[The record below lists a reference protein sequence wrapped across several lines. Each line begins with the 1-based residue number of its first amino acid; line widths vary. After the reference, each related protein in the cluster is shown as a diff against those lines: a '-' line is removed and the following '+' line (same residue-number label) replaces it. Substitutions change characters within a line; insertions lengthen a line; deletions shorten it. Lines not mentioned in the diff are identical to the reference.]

1 MVGCHTNKFEKALD
15 CFYYTCIFADFSDAP
30 GIKFEDPGHALEGL
44 EWPEGILGPFASPLP
59 HDLPLFDN
67 TLVTNISAQM
77 GGTAFLHCR
86 VRNANDLR
94 VRRRYTTFTLSRNEK
109 KYSW

>member
-1 MVGCHTNKFEKALD
+1 MTLISVSHSYVFLIL
-15 CFYYTCIFADFSDAP
+15 FLRLFSDAP

-67 TLVTNISAQM
+67 TLVTNISAQL

-94 VRRRYTTFTLSRNEK
+94 VRRL
-109 KYSW
+109 